1 MNVKAISSTSWP
13 YLAAPSAKPKAAAT
27 LGMCVVGALIALG
40 YAETTAGAVL
50 AIATLVTFSGM
61 SPAGALGTTILAL
74 PTAFKLYSFPAG
86 SFSLVEVSILALT
99 AGLGIRLIC
108 EGRESILRAWR
119 SLVQPVSI
127 TLPAFAI
134 LPAAAVAYLMLGD
147 RAFPDEALRE
157 IRVTLFEPLLLF
169 AAALI
174 IMRDRRARSWAWT
187 CAVVIGAVIGVGAC
201 VQVVGGFGGVD
212 TGPITR
218 ATGIYSHPNNLAL
231 FLERT
236 FLLTL
241 PMIAFRRRDPIL
253 WIAIVAQTAGIFLT
267 FSRGAILAVIV
278 GVGISLLILG
288 MRRNLMVFSGLAL
301 GIGAVLFIT
310 SRERLLDLGG
320 SGSEP
325 TRFAIWRSSLE
336 MLADH
341 AVFGIG
347 PDQFLYQYVP
357 RYIEPSAWDE
367 RYTSHPHNIVLDVW
381 LRLGAAGIGAFAALI
396 IGVWKLGRRSS
407 NRIRNDAIS
416 CGAIAALAGAMAH
429 GLLDNGFFL
438 PDLAGMTWIAIA
450 MLVTFGPASSPVV
463 ASEVEPNGD

>member
-1 MNVKAISSTSWP
+1 
-13 YLAAPSAKPKAAAT
+13 
-27 LGMCVVGALIALG
+27 
-40 YAETTAGAVL
+40 
-50 AIATLVTFSGM
+50 
-61 SPAGALGTTILAL
+61 
-74 PTAFKLYSFPAG
+74 
-86 SFSLVEVSILALT
+86 
-99 AGLGIRLIC
+99 
-108 EGRESILRAWR
+108 
-119 SLVQPVSI
+119 
-127 TLPAFAI
+127 
-134 LPAAAVAYLMLGD
+134 
-147 RAFPDEALRE
+147 
-157 IRVTLFEPLLLF
+157 
-169 AAALI
+169 
-174 IMRDRRARSWAWT
+174 
-187 CAVVIGAVIGVGAC
+187 
-201 VQVVGGFGGVD
+201 
-212 TGPITR
+212 
-218 ATGIYSHPNNLAL
+218 
-231 FLERT
+231 
-236 FLLTL
+236 
-241 PMIAFRRRDPIL
+241 MIAFRRRDPIL

-278 GVGISLLILG
+278 GVGISLLVLG

-347 PDQFLYQYVP
+347 PDQFLYQYGP

-396 IGVWKLGRRSS
+396 VGVWKLGRRSCT
-407 NRIRNDAIS
+407 RIRNDAIS
-416 CGAIAALAGAMAH
+416 CGAIAALTGAMAH

-450 MLVTFGPASSPVV
+450 MLVTFGPASSPVA
-463 ASEVEPNGD
+463 ASEVGPNEG